1 MDKITFEEIAIRMTE
16 LNDPREGELNIAQ
29 ARAALRC
36 ALVALA
42 ERNPYTAMEFTASEL
57 GKYRVG
63 VIEKLLGE
71 VPERRRPG
79 K

>member
-1 MDKITFEEIAIRMTE
+1 MEKITFEEIAIRMTE

-42 ERNPYTAMEFTASEL
+42 ERNPYTAMEFTAGEL
-57 GKYRVG
+57 RKYRVG
-63 VIEKLLGE
+63 VIDKVLGE
-71 VPERRRPG
+71 VPGGGRPG